1 MSRAGVADGTARWA
15 PLANLLLPGAGLI
28 LLGSVVSGLLVGV
41 AFAACANF
49 ALAAVL
55 LFPDDYSET
64 VRALAIGVAGGAYVG
79 AQVRLAGTLRRRRVE
94 AEAERRRRGLRA
106 AEELLA
112 GGAAERA
119 AEVLQ
124 ELAAE
129 FDNDLLVAYRL
140 AQAWTAAGQ
149 DGRAHLAW
157 QEVRRLDRYGIY
169 RRQIVDHEQ
178 ELRAP

>member
-1 MSRAGVADGTARWA
+1 MSRPALTEGTVRWA

-28 LLGSVVSGLLVGV
+28 LLGSTVSGLLVGV

-64 VRALAIGVAGGAYVG
+64 LRALAIGVAGGAYVG
-79 AQVRLAGTLRRRRVE
+79 AQVRLAGTLRRRRAE

-112 GGAAERA
+112 GGAPERA
-119 AEVLQ
+119 VEVLQ
-124 ELAAE
+124 ELASG
-129 FDNDLLVAYRL
+129 FGDDLLIAYRL
-140 AQAWTAAGQ
+140 AQAWTAAGN
-149 DGRAHLAW
+149 DGRARLAW
-157 QEVRRLDRYGIY
+157 REVRRLDRYGIY
-169 RRQIVDHEQ
+169 RRQIADHEQ
-178 ELRAP
+178 KLRAQ